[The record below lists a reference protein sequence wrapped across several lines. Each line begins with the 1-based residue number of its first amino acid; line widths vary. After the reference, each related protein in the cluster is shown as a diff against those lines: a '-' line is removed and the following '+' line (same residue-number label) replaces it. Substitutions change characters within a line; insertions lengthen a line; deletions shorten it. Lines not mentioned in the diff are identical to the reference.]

1 MKQLWSFKIVKGL
14 NFVFTLYC
22 LTYNSATTKT
32 LGATEQK
39 YISELKFPALCKVQT
54 GFYETKY
61 ACPEHSVTV
70 HTQDDSYQSHQS
82 DLDQSKTKDTSFST
96 SNNHGSMNKRLFWS
110 ILYFLHQHFSLK
122 STQFWYYKFF
132 VWKHFWLSI
141 HYDSPKW
148 FFQGLSFPFSIL
160 ILYCLIVF

>member
-1 MKQLWSFKIVKGL
+1 MQQNKNIF
-14 NFVFTLYC
+14 
-22 LTYNSATTKT
+22 
-32 LGATEQK
+32 
-39 YISELKFPALCKVQT
+39 SELKFPLCKVQT

-110 ILYFLHQHFSLK
+110 ILNFLHQHFSLK
-122 STQFWYYKFF
+122 SIQFWYYKFF

-141 HYDSPKW
+141 YLLR
-148 FFQGLSFPFSIL
+148 FLSFFNIDFIL
-160 ILYCLIVF
+160 PYTWYLIAKIKK